1 MKKNTI
7 FKVVLLVIVLWVIFR
22 TGGRKEL
29 LTTEQDSVI
38 KYIDSKD
45 DISAVAFIVAEM
57 SKSASSDDKMF
68 EKVLKLATENKKDEI
83 KALITKN

>member
-7 FKVVLLVIVLWVIFR
+7 FKVVLLIIVLWVIFR
-22 TGGRKEL
+22 TRGRKEL
-29 LTTEQDSVI
+29 LTTGQDSVI

-68 EKVLKLATENKKDEI
+68 EKVLKLATENKKDDI